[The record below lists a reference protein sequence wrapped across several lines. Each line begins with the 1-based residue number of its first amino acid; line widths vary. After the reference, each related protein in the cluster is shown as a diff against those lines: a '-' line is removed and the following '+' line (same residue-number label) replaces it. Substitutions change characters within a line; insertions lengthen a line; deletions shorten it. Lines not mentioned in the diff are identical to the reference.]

1 MASLEDAVRGGRTQ
15 SIFRDVNERVRRINE
30 AFSVVVPLGEWV
42 CECADQDCSVRVT
55 MTHEQY
61 ETVRA
66 VPTRFV
72 VAVGE
77 DHVVPEIETVVER
90 HETYWVV
97 EKLGEAA
104 KVAASVDPRQS

>member
-1 MASLEDAVRGGRTQ
+1 MASLEDAVRGARTQ
-15 SIFRDVNERVRRINE
+15 SIFRDVNERVRGINE
-30 AFSVVVPLGEWV
+30 AFSVVPLGEWV

-61 ETVRA
+61 EAVRA
-66 VPTRFV
+66 VPTWFV

-77 DHVVPEIETVVER
+77 EHVLPEIENVIER

-104 KVAASVDPRQS
+104 KLAASVDPRQT

>member
-1 MASLEDAVRGGRTQ
+1 MASIEDAVRGARTQ

-55 MTHEQY
+55 MTHADY
-61 ETVRA
+61 DAIRA

-72 VAVGE
+72 VGAGDE
-77 DHVVPEIETVVER
+77 HVFPEIEDVIAR
-90 HETYWVV
+90 HEHYWVV

-104 KVAASVDPRQS
+104 KVATSVDPRQA